1 MRRML
6 IGLAFL
12 CTTHDLWTKPVP
24 QADQKR
30 PGLLIVSKR
39 TGNAELFL
47 IDDKG
52 QGARNL
58 TNSSAENSYP
68 AWSPDGKS
76 ILFASL
82 RDGDGFRIY
91 RMDADGG
98 NVKQLTNNASA
109 FGSVYPSY
117 SPDGKKIMWSDGDQN
132 GIELHVADADGGNIQ
147 KLTNNG

>member
-6 IGLAFL
+6 MGLAFL

-76 ILFASL
+76 IAFASD
-82 RDGDGFRIY
+82 RDGAMNIFV
-91 RMDADGG
+91 MDANGE
-98 NVKQLTNNASA
+98 NVKQLTNGVDRSR
-109 FGSVYPSY
+109 
-117 SPDGKKIMWSDGDQN
+117 
-132 GIELHVADADGGNIQ
+132 
-147 KLTNNG
+147 